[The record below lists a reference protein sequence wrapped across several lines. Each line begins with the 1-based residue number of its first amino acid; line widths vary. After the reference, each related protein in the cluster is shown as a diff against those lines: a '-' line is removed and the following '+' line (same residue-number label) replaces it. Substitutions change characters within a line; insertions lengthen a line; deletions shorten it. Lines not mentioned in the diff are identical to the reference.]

1 MFILVFF
8 IIIWFFRETTTKSV
22 TKSTITTTIK
32 QTVWTKRPE
41 LGITNSKTN
50 VENEESSDSSHVVR
64 GVVIGLSLVALVT
77 LGIVGLFWYQRMQR
91 RRYCSQEFLLGTFI
105 NYVLKAKNQG
115 TLYKHYDSWKN
126 SVCHWSVKDKNRFI
140 FKYFIRVFYFPA
152 ICFKLKMA
160 HQ

>member
-1 MFILVFF
+1 MHSCVLYHHLI
-8 IIIWFFRETTTKSV
+8 FRETTTKSV

-91 RRYCSQEFLLGTFI
+91 RRYCSQEFLLGPFI
-105 NYVLKAKNQG
+105 NYVLRQKNKG
-115 TLYKHYDSWKN
+115 H
-126 SVCHWSVKDKNRFI
+126 FI
-140 FKYFIRVFYFPA
+140 NIMILGKFQCVTD
-152 ICFKLKMA
+152 
-160 HQ
+160 Q